1 MKRIKIQRGYLAKKQ
16 PKKAKYYDQSLGAN
30 TVLPP
35 RELLMH
41 KTREE
46 KDMGRLLSYVNALQ
60 SLSKPEKAWYE
71 DVAKKTKSGWEKV
84 KDYLSKMNL
93 LYSYDEWDKEY
104 EEAMREERA
113 RREKDMKKDEVK
125 IVPTDDSRISQI
137 LRDIEQSRKKE
148 NISKYFLERDR
159 ERYRRTVPT
168 DDDVVVDD
176 DVDEDE
182 GEYDVT
188 DDSDDEKG
196 SPHQNKRDVL
206 DENPDVEEIWMP
218 DGSKVFK
225 NKEVPI
231 SALTTRETPRI
242 DSMQPVNNSSI
253 TLRPVGDS
261 RSLVV
266 ERTDPPLS
274 VVTVSQGNTATS
286 LSSGEQDK
294 VERLSRFHKA
304 LSTEFEMEK
313 LKSDQERLNKLL
325 VEYKQKRQLLPLD
338 ETKTLLVR
346 PEILSNFLTTY
357 LPAQMK
363 EAFDE
368 LRGLKYKENLTSYER
383 EHYLDKINNHL
394 STYQYLL
401 RKVLPEFIR
410 NSNLTDD
417 EIKNMVFNP
426 VEEILETSAIHKDE
440 LLPIIT
446 PEMQERVADGIKNLI
461 ERRINPALK
470 NRKVNMDRK

>member
-71 DVAKKTKSGWEKV
+71 NVAKKTKSGWEKV
-84 KDYLSKMNL
+84 KDYLSNMNL
-93 LYSYDEWDKEY
+93 LYSYDDWDKEY

-159 ERYRRTVPT
+159 ERYRRAIPT
-168 DDDVVVDD
+168 DDVVVGDD

-188 DDSDDEKG
+188 DDDDDDKKE

-206 DENPDVEEIWMP
+206 DKNPDVEEIWMP

-286 LSSGEQDK
+286 LSSGEQDALAHTNRVSK
-294 VERLSRFHKA
+294 SVQQNQEMTQEALFLTNLHKLLTERRVGEQLLNDGQIKLLAQHPA
-304 LSTEFEMEK
+304 I
-313 LKSDQERLNKLL
+313 LKSYLNGEVPMGLNRELSIIKKNTKDEAAKKAFAAFNEYLLNYEYALKYILPRAIPQFDETTVTPEIWRDMVRESAGNINDAAGQYRTWLATNYPRQSTADLEAYIRRLNKA
-325 VEYKQKRQLLPLD
+325 YD
-338 ETKTLLVR
+338 E
-346 PEILSNFLTTY
+346 
-357 LPAQMK
+357 Q
-363 EAFDE
+363 
-368 LRGLKYKENLTSYER
+368 
-383 EHYLDKINNHL
+383 
-394 STYQYLL
+394 
-401 RKVLPEFIR
+401 
-410 NSNLTDD
+410 
-417 EIKNMVFNP
+417 
-426 VEEILETSAIHKDE
+426 
-440 LLPIIT
+440 IT
-446 PEMQERVADGIKNLI
+446 PKVKS
-461 ERRINPALK
+461 
-470 NRKVNMDRK
+470 RKK

>member
-71 DVAKKTKSGWEKV
+71 NLAKKSKSGWEKV

-93 LYSYDEWDKEY
+93 LYSYDDWDKEY

-113 RREKDMKKDEVK
+113 RREKDMKKDKVK

-159 ERYRRTVPT
+159 ERYRRTIPS
-168 DDDVVVDD
+168 DDDEVVVDD
-176 DVDEDE
+176 DDEDEDEDEGEYDDEDEDE

-188 DDSDDEKG
+188 DDDDDDEKG
-196 SPHQNKRDVL
+196 SPHQNKKNVL

-225 NKEVPI
+225 NKEVPN
-231 SALTTRETPRI
+231 SALTTRETPQNV
-242 DSMQPVNNSSI
+242 SMRPVNDSSI
-253 TLRPVGDS
+253 TLTPLGSDR
-261 RSLVV
+261 RLVAK
-266 ERTDPPLS
+266 RNDPPLGA
-274 VVTVSQGNTATS
+274 TAVSQGNSATS
-286 LSSGEQDK
+286 LSSGEQDALAHANRVSK
-294 VERLSRFHKA
+294 SLQQQLDMEIMQAFQSNLHDALTSRRRDGKMLSADEIKY
-304 LSTEFEMEK
+304 
-313 LKSDQERLNKLL
+313 L
-325 VEYKQKRQLLPLD
+325 VNN
-338 ETKTLLVR
+338 
-346 PEILSNFLTTY
+346 PEIL
-357 LPAQMK
+357 K
-363 EAFDE
+363 
-368 LRGLKYKENLTSYER
+368 
-383 EHYLDKINNHL
+383 HYLHDEMPSSL
-394 STYQYLL
+394 SRIWKQYEEGRKFDQEMSRFVNSYYMNYEYLL
-401 RKVLPEFIR
+401 RNVLPTIANPRTRISLAEPAAAAVG
-410 NSNLTDD
+410 NTLGKYL
-417 EIKNMVFNP
+417 EMIKRYPNAD
-426 VEEILETSAIHKDE
+426 TSKTQQYI
-440 LLPIIT
+440 
-446 PEMQERVADGIKNLI
+446 DGIKKLI
-461 ERRINPALK
+461 QTLN
-470 NRKVNMDRK
+470 

>member
-30 TVLPP
+30 AVLPP

-71 DVAKKTKSGWEKV
+71 NLAKKSKSGWEKV
-84 KDYLSKMNL
+84 KDYLSKMSL
-93 LYSYDEWDKEY
+93 LYSNDEWDKEY

-113 RREKDMKKDEVK
+113 RREKDMKKDKVE
-125 IVPTDDSRISQI
+125 IVPTDDSRIRQI

-168 DDDVVVDD
+168 DDVVVGDDEYSDIDD
-176 DVDEDE
+176 D
-182 GEYDVT
+182 
-188 DDSDDEKG
+188 DDDDEKG

-231 SALTTRETPRI
+231 SALTARETPRN
-242 DSMQPVNNSSI
+242 DSMRPVNDSSI
-253 TLRPVGDS
+253 TLRPVGDN
-261 RSLVV
+261 RSLIV
-266 ERTDPPLS
+266 ERNDPPLG
-274 VVTVSQGNTATS
+274 VVVVSQGNTATS

-294 VERLSRFHKA
+294 VERLSRFQKSLA
-304 LSTEFEMEK
+304 TELEMQK
-313 LKSDQERLNKLL
+313 LKSDQERLNELL
-325 VEYKQKRQLLPLD
+325 IDYKQTGRILPSKD
-338 ETKTLLVR
+338 IRTLTHN
-346 PEILSNFLTTY
+346 PEILVNYLSTY
-357 LPAQMK
+357 LPAQ
-363 EAFDE
+363 
-368 LRGLKYKENLTSYER
+368 LKDALEEIRDLQWKENLTPIEKNLLR
-383 EHYLDKINNHL
+383 EKINGHV
-394 STYQYLL
+394 STYQYALE
-401 RKVLPEFIR
+401 KVLPSIITFAD
-410 NSNLTDD
+410 LTDE
-417 EIKNMVFNP
+417 EINNMVFKP
-426 VEEILETSAIHKDE
+426 VEEIIEASSRYGDQLA
-440 LLPIIT
+440 PIIT
-446 PEMQERVADGIKNLI
+446 PEMQARSIAKI
-461 ERRINPALK
+461 
-470 NRKVNMDRK
+470 RKTIQRNILPDIRKRKKLYSSTSE

>member
-46 KDMGRLLSYVNALQ
+46 RDMGRLLSYVNALQ

-71 DVAKKTKSGWEKV
+71 NVAKKTKSGWEKV

-113 RREKDMKKDEVK
+113 RREKDMKKDKVK

-168 DDDVVVDD
+168 DDVVVDD
-176 DVDEDE
+176 DDEDE

-188 DDSDDEKG
+188 DDDDDDEKG

-206 DENPDVEEIWMP
+206 DENPDIEEIWMP

-231 SALTTRETPRI
+231 SALTTRETPQNV
-242 DSMQPVNNSSI
+242 SMQPVNDSSI
-253 TLRPVGDS
+253 TLRPLGDN
-261 RSLVV
+261 RSLIV
-266 ERTDPPLS
+266 ERNDPPLG
-274 VVTVSQGNTATS
+274 VVVVSQGNTATS

-313 LKSDQERLNKLL
+313 LKSEQERLNKLL
-325 VEYKQKRQLLPLD
+325 VEYKQKREFLPLD
-338 ETKTLLVR
+338 ESKTLLAH

-368 LRGLKYKENLTSYER
+368 LRDLKYKESLTSYEQKQ
-383 EHYLDKINNHL
+383 YLDKINDRL
-394 STYQYLL
+394 TTYHYLL

-426 VEEILETSAIHKDE
+426 VEQILETSAKYKDE

-446 PEMQERVADGIKNLI
+446 PEMQGHVADGIKSII

-470 NRKVNMDRK
+470 KRKVNMDRK